1 MTVLHDIGRWL
12 RRERQH
18 QALTQQELAHR
29 AGISRAY
36 LSEIERGKRDLSVT
50 VLVKLQQALGP
61 TSGRD
66 DRDEG
71 SSS

>member
-1 MTVLHDIGRWL
+1 L